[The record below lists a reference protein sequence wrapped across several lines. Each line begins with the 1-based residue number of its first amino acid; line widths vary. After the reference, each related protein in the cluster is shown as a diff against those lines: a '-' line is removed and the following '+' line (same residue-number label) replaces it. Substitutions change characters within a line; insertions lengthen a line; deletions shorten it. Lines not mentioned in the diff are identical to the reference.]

1 MRVMRFTAP
10 TMAQA
15 MRQVRQSLGP
25 DAVILSTGRLPGGGV
40 EISAAMDQALSA
52 AAGGGA
58 PEPQAAPAPDPD
70 PAPAGPG
77 LEDLA
82 RRVDGLSGLVSRH
95 LVMSE
100 AAGGFA
106 ARPEVAPLYTH
117 LMEQEVDPAIIAEL
131 LGDLAAPGG
140 QNLLPRLAIRLKKL
154 LQVSPGP
161 RLGTERPAVWA
172 LVGPTGVG
180 KTTTVA
186 KLAATYGLK
195 HRLKVGLI
203 TLDTFRIAAP
213 EQLMV
218 YGRIMDLPAKV
229 AATAAEYAQ
238 AVAELNDRDLVLV
251 DTVGRSQS
259 DQENLAELKAV
270 LAGVPRTL
278 CHLVLAC
285 PTRGADL
292 KLALEGFGIF
302 EPQSLIFT
310 KLDETRTFGPILN
323 LVVKSG
329 RPVSYLANGQRVP
342 DDLEEATREGLAKRL
357 LPPRGGLQ
365 TS

>member
-10 TMAQA
+10 SMAQA

-40 EISAAMDQALSA
+40 EISAAVDQALNA
-52 AAGGGA
+52 AAENAQNGGA
-58 PEPQAAPAPDPD
+58 GAPANGG
-70 PAPAGPG
+70 A
-77 LEDLA
+77 DLA
-82 RRVDGLSGLVSRH
+82 GLAGLAKSMEGLSDMVARH

-100 AAGGFA
+100 ANHGFA
-106 ARPEVAPLYTH
+106 ARPEVAPLYAR
-117 LMEQEVDPAIIAEL
+117 LMEQEVDPAIISEL
-131 LGDLAAPGG
+131 LSDLAAPGG
-140 QNLLPRLAIRLKKL
+140 ANLMPRLAIRLKKL
-154 LQVSPGP
+154 LAVEPGP
-161 RLGTERPAVWA
+161 RLGGERPAVWA

-186 KLAATYGLK
+186 KLAATFSLK
-195 HRLKVGLI
+195 HRLKVGLV

-229 AATAAEYAQ
+229 AATSQEYAR
-238 AVAELNDRDLVLV
+238 AVRELADVDLVLV

-270 LAGVPRTL
+270 LEGVPRTA

-285 PTRGADL
+285 PTRDADL
-292 KLALEGFGIF
+292 KRALEGFGIF
-302 EPQSLIFT
+302 APQSLIFT
-310 KLDETRTFGPILN
+310 KLDETRTYGPILN
-323 LVVKSG
+323 LAVKSG

-357 LPPRGGLQ
+357 LPPRLDQ
-365 TS
+365 KTN

>member
-40 EISAAMDQALSA
+40 EISAAVDQALNAAAEQAANGAAGASPEA
-52 AAGGGA
+52 AAG
-58 PEPQAAPAPDPD
+58 APDL
-70 PAPAGPG
+70 AG
-77 LEDLA
+77 LTKTVE
-82 RRVDGLSGLVSRH
+82 GLSGLVARH
-95 LVMSE
+95 LAMSE
-100 AAGGFA
+100 AASGFA
-106 ARPEVAPLYTH
+106 ARPEVAPLYAH
-117 LMEQEVDPAIIAEL
+117 LQDQEVDPALIADL

-140 QNLLPRLAIRLKKL
+140 QNLMPRLAIRLKKL
-154 LQVSPGP
+154 LQVGAGP
-161 RLGTERPAVWA
+161 RLDGQRPAVWA

-186 KLAATYGLK
+186 KLAATFSLK
-195 HRLKVGLI
+195 HRLRVGLI

-238 AVAELNDRDLVLV
+238 AVEDLADRDMVLV
-251 DTVGRSQS
+251 DTVGRSQQ
-259 DQENLAELKAV
+259 DRENLAELKAV
-270 LAGVPRTL
+270 LEGVPRTG

-285 PTRGADL
+285 PTRDADL
-292 KLALEGFGIF
+292 RQALEGFGIF
-302 EPQSLIFT
+302 EPRSLIFT

-357 LPPRGGLQ
+357 LPPRGEQ
-365 TS
+365 N